1 MEALTLYSA
10 YASPEPETPA
20 DAAGSATVRLSAF
33 VTSLMLDF
41 APHTD
46 IELCATMMAAV
57 KVRGDLAGE
66 RGARADWV
74 WEFWDQDWTFR
85 KESEF
90 WGAYLIMLYFEIRHL

>member
-1 MEALTLYSA
+1 
-10 YASPEPETPA
+10 
-20 DAAGSATVRLSAF
+20 
-33 VTSLMLDF
+33 
-41 APHTD
+41 
-46 IELCATMMAAV
+46 MMAAI

-90 WGAYLIMLYFEIRHL
+90 WGACSRYSIIGRVAYKKTRVLVTAPVYAAGAP

>member
-1 MEALTLYSA
+1 
-10 YASPEPETPA
+10 
-20 DAAGSATVRLSAF
+20 
-33 VTSLMLDF
+33 MLDF